1 MSEYNAKNY
10 TEQGGEVTHIGGKL
24 IFDDG
29 AKLKGGIVPNQPL
42 EPFED
47 DTLAKVRNSLNVLLL
62 KLKNSG
68 VMKGDLFNMTV
79 NHSVND
85 TEAGHAN
92 RTYNTSKISDVAI
105 SDNVITITLSEKV
118 ANLKDFDGGNGWG
131 VHKWMGIGVSAGL
144 ALPALYFNGTN
155 LTNDD
160 IAEATAMGLDP
171 LYFVLW
177 VKAEKIIQGESNKFT
192 LWATGCEETEFT
204 LVIVEPEDDSEG

>member
-1 MSEYNAKNY
+1 MSDYNAKNY

-29 AKLKGGIVPNQPL
+29 AKLKGGIVPNMPL

-47 DTLAKVRNSLNVLLL
+47 DSLVKVRNSINVLLL
-62 KLKNSG
+62 RLKNSG
-68 VMKGDLFNMTV
+68 VMKGDLFEMTV

-85 TEAGHAN
+85 TEAGHTN
-92 RTYNTSKISDVAI
+92 RTYNTSKITDVAI
-105 SDNVITITLSEKV
+105 SDNVITITLSDKV
-118 ANLKDFDGGNGWG
+118 ANLKDFDGGGDWG

-160 IAEATAMGLDP
+160 IAEATAMGLDS

-192 LWATGCEETEFT
+192 LWATGYEETEFT
-204 LVIVEPEDDSEG
+204 LVIVEPED